1 MTFYIA
7 GAHRVP
13 IEKENMQ
20 RNECV
25 NAAVIEVLLSIL
37 ANMIIKMRHF
47 DEIIRLIIYIYLYI

>member
-20 RNECV
+20 RNEYV
-25 NAAVIEVLLSIL
+25 NAAAIEVLLSIL
-37 ANMIIKMRHF
+37 AHMIIKMRYF
-47 DEIIRLIIYIYLYI
+47 EQIMRLIIYTFI